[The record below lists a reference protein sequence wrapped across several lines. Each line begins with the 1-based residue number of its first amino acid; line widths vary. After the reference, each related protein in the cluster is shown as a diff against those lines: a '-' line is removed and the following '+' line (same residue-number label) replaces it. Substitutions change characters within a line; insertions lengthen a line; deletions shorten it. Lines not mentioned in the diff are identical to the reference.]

1 MDNFIDK
8 LAQKFIAGEVIKANS
23 VAEER
28 ELKRLR
34 EQVVEYE
41 QCLQE
46 MKKLQMTNTR
56 TAAQLRE
63 MMEEQREGVKKL
75 TEESIRKLELVKEE
89 ETKKDKA
96 YGDTLEAAQKNM
108 EELMLSMKQ
117 QWENLEKNHK
127 EIEKWFQKADDYLH
141 KENVKVYRNVQA
153 VIVEETG
160 KKSEEII
167 KAQEAAGKKYSKPVL
182 ILLGLTLA
190 ASLGNI
196 ILTLCIKYGMF

>member
-108 EELMLSMKQ
+108 EELMLSVKQ

>member
-34 EQVVEYE
+34 EQVAEYE

-75 TEESIRKLELVKEE
+75 TEESIRKLEQVKE

-96 YGDTLEAAQKNM
+96 YGDTLEAAQKTM

>member
-34 EQVVEYE
+34 EQVAEYE

-46 MKKLQMTNTR
+46 MKKLQMTNAR

-75 TEESIRKLELVKEE
+75 TEESIRKLEQVKEE

-96 YGDTLEAAQKNM
+96 YGDTLEVTQKTM
-108 EELMLSMKQ
+108 EELMMSMKQ

-182 ILLGLTLA
+182 IFLGLTLA

>member
-34 EQVVEYE
+34 EQVAEYE
-41 QCLQE
+41 QCIQE

-75 TEESIRKLELVKEE
+75 TEESIRKLEQVKEE

-96 YGDTLEAAQKNM
+96 YGDTLEAAQKTM

>member
-34 EQVVEYE
+34 EQVAEYE

-56 TAAQLRE
+56 TATQLRE

-75 TEESIRKLELVKEE
+75 TEESISKLEQIKEE

-96 YGDTLEAAQKNM
+96 YGDTLEVAQKTM

-190 ASLGNI
+190 ASLGNV

>member
-34 EQVVEYE
+34 EQVAEYE

-56 TAAQLRE
+56 TATQLRE

-75 TEESIRKLELVKEE
+75 TEESIRKLEQIKEE

-96 YGDTLEAAQKNM
+96 YGDTLEEAQKTM

>member
-34 EQVVEYE
+34 EQVAEYE

-75 TEESIRKLELVKEE
+75 TEESIRKLEQVKEE

-96 YGDTLEAAQKNM
+96 YGDTLEASQKTM

>member
-34 EQVVEYE
+34 EQVAEYE

-75 TEESIRKLELVKEE
+75 TEESIRKLEQVKEE

-96 YGDTLEAAQKNM
+96 YGDTLEASKKTM

-153 VIVEETG
+153 VIVEEAG

>member
-34 EQVVEYE
+34 EQVAEYE

-46 MKKLQMTNTR
+46 MKKLQMTNAR

-75 TEESIRKLELVKEE
+75 TEESIRKLEQVKEE

-96 YGDTLEAAQKNM
+96 YGDTLEATQKTM

-196 ILTLCIKYGMF
+196 ILTLCIKYGIF

>member
-34 EQVVEYE
+34 EQVAEYE

-75 TEESIRKLELVKEE
+75 TEESIRKLEQVKEE

-96 YGDTLEAAQKNM
+96 YGDTLEAAQKTM

>member
-34 EQVVEYE
+34 EQVAEYE

>member
-34 EQVVEYE
+34 EQVAEYE
-41 QCLQE
+41 QCIQE

-75 TEESIRKLELVKEE
+75 TEESIRKLEQVKEE

-96 YGDTLEAAQKNM
+96 YGDTLEAAQKTM

-160 KKSEEII
+160 KKSEEIM

>member
-34 EQVVEYE
+34 EQVAEYE

-75 TEESIRKLELVKEE
+75 TEESIRKLEQVKEE
-89 ETKKDKA
+89 ETKNDKA
-96 YGDTLEAAQKNM
+96 YGDTLEAAQKTM

-153 VIVEETG
+153 VIVEEAG
-160 KKSEEII
+160 KKSEEIM

>member
-34 EQVVEYE
+34 EQVAEYE

-56 TAAQLRE
+56 MAAQLRE

-75 TEESIRKLELVKEE
+75 TEESIRKLEQVKEE

-96 YGDTLEAAQKNM
+96 YGDTLEASQKTM

-196 ILTLCIKYGMF
+196 ILTLCIK

>member
-34 EQVVEYE
+34 EQVAEYE

-75 TEESIRKLELVKEE
+75 TEESIRKLEQVKEE
-89 ETKKDKA
+89 ETTKDKA
-96 YGDTLEAAQKNM
+96 YGDTLEASQKTM

-153 VIVEETG
+153 VIVEEAG

>member
-34 EQVVEYE
+34 EQVAEYE

-167 KAQEAAGKKYSKPVL
+167 KSQEAAGKKYSKPVL

>member
-1 MDNFIDK
+1 
-8 LAQKFIAGEVIKANS
+8 
-23 VAEER
+23 
-28 ELKRLR
+28 
-34 EQVVEYE
+34 
-41 QCLQE
+41 
-46 MKKLQMTNTR
+46 
-56 TAAQLRE
+56 
-63 MMEEQREGVKKL
+63 
-75 TEESIRKLELVKEE
+75 
-89 ETKKDKA
+89 
-96 YGDTLEAAQKNM
+96 M
-108 EELMLSMKQ
+108 EELMMSMKQ

-182 ILLGLTLA
+182 IFLGLTLA

>member
-34 EQVVEYE
+34 EQVAEYE

-63 MMEEQREGVKKL
+63 MMEEQRESVKKL
-75 TEESIRKLELVKEE
+75 TEESIRKLEQIKEE

>member
-23 VAEER
+23 VAEEQ

-34 EQVVEYE
+34 EQVAEYE
-41 QCLQE
+41 QCIQE

-75 TEESIRKLELVKEE
+75 TEESIRKLEQVKEE

-96 YGDTLEAAQKNM
+96 YGDTLEAAQKTM

>member
-34 EQVVEYE
+34 EQVAEYE

-56 TAAQLRE
+56 MAAQLRE
-63 MMEEQREGVKKL
+63 MMEEQKEGVKKL
-75 TEESIRKLELVKEE
+75 TEESIRKLEQVKEE

-96 YGDTLEAAQKNM
+96 YGDTLEAAQKTM

-196 ILTLCIKYGMF
+196 ILTLCIK

>member
-34 EQVVEYE
+34 EQVAEYE

-56 TAAQLRE
+56 MAAQLRE

-75 TEESIRKLELVKEE
+75 TEESIRKLEQVKEE

-96 YGDTLEAAQKNM
+96 YGDTLEASQKNM

-196 ILTLCIKYGMF
+196 ILTLCIK

>member
-34 EQVVEYE
+34 EQVAEYE

-75 TEESIRKLELVKEE
+75 TEESIRKLEQVKEE

-96 YGDTLEAAQKNM
+96 YGDTLEAAQKTM

-160 KKSEEII
+160 KKSEEIM

-196 ILTLCIKYGMF
+196 ILILCIKYGMF

>member
-34 EQVVEYE
+34 EQVAEYE

-75 TEESIRKLELVKEE
+75 TEESIRKLEQVKEE

-96 YGDTLEAAQKNM
+96 YGDTLEASQKTM

-153 VIVEETG
+153 VIVEEAG

>member
-34 EQVVEYE
+34 EQVAEYE

-56 TAAQLRE
+56 TATQLRE

-75 TEESIRKLELVKEE
+75 TEESIRKLEQIKEE

-96 YGDTLEAAQKNM
+96 YGDTLEVAQKTM

-190 ASLGNI
+190 ASLGNV